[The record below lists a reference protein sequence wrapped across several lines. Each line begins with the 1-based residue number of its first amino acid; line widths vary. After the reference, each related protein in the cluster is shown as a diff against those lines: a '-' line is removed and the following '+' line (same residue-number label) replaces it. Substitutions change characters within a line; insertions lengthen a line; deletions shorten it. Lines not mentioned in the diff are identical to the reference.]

1 MTVFSA
7 SHMYGKKTTS
17 SHNKKVITTLCQIS
31 GICMQVIAMMLLIR
45 INYMKRLTAKYMLVT
60 PYMMMKMFAS
70 VNFLKQKYSP
80 AVNTKK
86 TAISTTL
93 N

>member
-1 MTVFSA
+1 
-7 SHMYGKKTTS
+7 
-17 SHNKKVITTLCQIS
+17 
-31 GICMQVIAMMLLIR
+31 MQVIAMMLLIR

>member
-1 MTVFSA
+1 
-7 SHMYGKKTTS
+7 
-17 SHNKKVITTLCQIS
+17 
-31 GICMQVIAMMLLIR
+31 MQVIAMMLLIR

-86 TAISTTL
+86 NSNQYYIKLALTQLYFVVLPVLHTGTAHRTS
-93 N
+93 